1 MDSREF
7 FQDVAARN
15 YHEFFGRPDDIRLL
29 WNAVVSMNSVA
40 EYLALDQ
47 LGYPEI
53 SRKDLGLAAQKIRE
67 QYALLDLK
75 FCADTFKHVR
85 GCSAESLLETR
96 SDSITKVTAAGRASA
111 FQGRI
116 PWPNRLRLPMASI
129 PPWSR
134 PASRSCRRR
143 IGCRPS
149 PSWATASSAG
159 RSGRSDSLRAF
170 VFFSVR

>member
-47 LGYPEI
+47 LGYPEF

-85 GCSAESLLETR
+85 KIKDRG
-96 SDSITKVTAAGRASA
+96 AGT
-111 FQGRI
+111 FE
-116 PWPNRLRLPMASI
+116 L
-129 PPWSR
+129 
-134 PASRSCRRR
+134 
-143 IGCRPS
+143 
-149 PSWATASSAG
+149 TASSTG
-159 RSGRSDSLRAF
+159 ITSDRTTWMINQFDVVDVLQKAF
-170 VFFSVR
+170 SKLDQIQ